1 MMRTKRN
8 GHKNDASG
16 HDGKVTAEVGVVLMD
31 LSYQPLA
38 MDEGAASILAA
49 VAEQSPSADGRP
61 FLARTLPPDILQAI
75 RRSEWTTGGPFKMR
89 FHAANRLYTGRAYL
103 LEPQDSPPREPFLI
117 LHLEREAELG
127 DAILRVS
134 NEYHL
139 TEREQEVLR
148 GTAIGLT
155 SKEMAE
161 RMDICPSTV
170 KSFLRLI
177 MIKMGAPNRAALVA
191 RLLAASRNSEGD
203 SYTNGAS
210 ATQV

>member
-75 RRSEWTTGGPFKMR
+75 RRS
-89 FHAANRLYTGRAYL
+89 
-103 LEPQDSPPREPFLI
+103 PPR
-117 LHLEREAELG
+117 
-127 DAILRVS
+127 
-134 NEYHL
+134 
-139 TEREQEVLR
+139 R
-148 GTAIGLT
+148 G
-155 SKEMAE
+155 S
-161 RMDICPSTV
+161 
-170 KSFLRLI
+170 
-177 MIKMGAPNRAALVA
+177 GAPTR
-191 RLLAASRNSEGD
+191 RSS
-203 SYTNGAS
+203 TPPP
-210 ATQV
+210 